1 MPQHKQI
8 YGNIIFSSV
17 LLFLLI
23 TKFVIGTPVALEEN
37 MPKKIERNRDKRSFY
52 DIHCKGIYDQSI
64 FAKVDQICEDCYN
77 LFREPKLHSVC
88 R

>member
-1 MPQHKQI
+1 MPQSRLI
-8 YGNIIFSSV
+8 YGSIVICSSLFIISQLISGNPISV
-17 LLFLLI
+17 DDDFPE
-23 TKFVIGTPVALEEN
+23 T
-37 MPKKIERNRDKRSFY
+37 MERSRDKRSFY
-52 DIHCKGIYDQSI
+52 DIHCKGIYDKTI